1 MSELKAFVLVRGES
15 GMLYLYHTALWEY
28 MEKNNRHRG
37 FKFVVDSDDPE
48 VLKQMQRLVN
58 KDIEVKG

>member
-37 FKFVVDSDDPE
+37 FKFVVDSDDSE
-48 VLKQMQRLVN
+48 TLRQMQALVN
-58 KDIEVKG
+58 KDIQPKE